1 MSIGCALDPC
11 GHGVELS
18 DETLL
23 PSQLLMRGALAVFTA
38 FLPQKVAVEKLDV
51 GEEEREKLAMNG
63 IICPATWCFC
73 VSGFFLAHF

>member
-1 MSIGCALDPC
+1 MILYNRILVFLLLSIGCAQDPC

-51 GEEEREKLAMNG
+51 GQEERRTEK
-63 IICPATWCFC
+63 
-73 VSGFFLAHF
+73 S